1 MTGEQVCGYCGNSTT
16 LDWVHGHGEC
26 SICRTNIDE
35 CCSGECVQVI
45 ETTEADERQL
55 AEKDLQDEFSKM
67 PIVRSAK

>member
-35 CCSGECVQVI
+35 CCSGERSQKNEPDSELPNVR
-45 ETTEADERQL
+45 DEKPDR
-55 AEKDLQDEFSKM
+55 
-67 PIVRSAK
+67 P

>member
-35 CCSGECVQVI
+35 CCSGECSQEQI
-45 ETTEADERQL
+45 DE
-55 AEKDLQDEFSKM
+55 KTKM
-67 PIVRSAK
+67 PIVQSDK